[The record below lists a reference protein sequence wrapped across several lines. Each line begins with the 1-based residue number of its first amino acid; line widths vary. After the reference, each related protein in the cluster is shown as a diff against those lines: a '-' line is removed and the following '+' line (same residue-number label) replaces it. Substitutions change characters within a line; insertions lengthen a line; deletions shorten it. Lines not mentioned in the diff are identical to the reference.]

1 MELGWFSH
9 GSSDRRFRDLSH
21 ELLAMIARVGIPP
34 LACQAGES
42 FCAQEIKL
50 NELLMRA
57 LIIEDQERLAS
68 LVEAGLR
75 RAGFAVD
82 QAGTLDHAD
91 EALGAAK
98 FDLILLDL
106 GLPDGDGMRWLKQ
119 ARGRGLSTPVLIV
132 TARGELDDRV
142 GGLDT
147 GADDYVT
154 KPFEMDELLARCRA
168 LVRRPHDTMG
178 IILTAA
184 DVTFDTVARRVEVA
198 GRDAE
203 FGKRETDVLEA
214 LLRRPGRVVTRED
227 LEQRIYGFG
236 EEVTPN
242 ALEVAVSR
250 IRKKLADAGSALV
263 IHTVRGVGYYLKAE

>member
-1 MELGWFSH
+1 
-9 GSSDRRFRDLSH
+9 
-21 ELLAMIARVGIPP
+21 
-34 LACQAGES
+34 
-42 FCAQEIKL
+42 
-50 NELLMRA
+50 MRA
-57 LIIEDQERLAS
+57 LIVEDQERLAR
-68 LVEAGLR
+68 LIEAGLE
-75 RAGFAVD
+75 RAGFTAD
-82 QAGTLDHAD
+82 QACDLAHAD

-106 GLPDGDGMRWLKQ
+106 GLPDGDGMRWLKN
-119 ARGRGLSTPVLIV
+119 ARQRGLATPVLIV
-132 TARGELDDRV
+132 TARGELEDRV

-168 LVRRPHDTMG
+168 LVRRPHDTLAA
-178 IILTAA
+178 ILRHG
-184 DVTFDTVARRVEVA
+184 DVALDTVVRRVEVD
-198 GRDAE
+198 GRDVE
-203 FGKRETDVLEA
+203 FGKRETDILEV

-250 IRKKLADAGSALV
+250 IRKKLGDAGSALM

>member
-1 MELGWFSH
+1 
-9 GSSDRRFRDLSH
+9 
-21 ELLAMIARVGIPP
+21 
-34 LACQAGES
+34 
-42 FCAQEIKL
+42 
-50 NELLMRA
+50 MRA
-57 LIIEDQERLAS
+57 LIVEDQERLAA
-68 LVEAGLR
+68 LIAAGLR
-75 RAGFAVD
+75 RAGFAAD
-82 QAGTLDHAD
+82 QAASLDDAE

-106 GLPDGDGMRWLKQ
+106 GLPDGDGMRWLKS
-119 ARGRGLSTPVLIV
+119 ARERGLVTPVLIV
-132 TARGELDDRV
+132 TARGELEDRV

-168 LVRRPHDTMG
+168 LVRRPHDTLAS
-178 IILTAA
+178 ILRAG
-184 DVTFDTVARRVEVA
+184 DVALDTVVRRVEVA

-203 FGKRETDVLEA
+203 FGKRETDILEA

-250 IRKKLADAGSALV
+250 IRKKLADSGSALV

>member
-1 MELGWFSH
+1 
-9 GSSDRRFRDLSH
+9 
-21 ELLAMIARVGIPP
+21 
-34 LACQAGES
+34 
-42 FCAQEIKL
+42 
-50 NELLMRA
+50 MRA
-57 LIIEDQERLAS
+57 LIVEDQERLAG
-68 LVEAGLR
+68 LIEAGLR
-75 RAGFAVD
+75 RAGFAAD
-82 QAGTLDHAD
+82 QAGNLDLAD
-91 EALGAAK
+91 VALSAAK

-106 GLPDGDGMRWLKQ
+106 GLPDGDGMRWLKA
-119 ARGRGLSTPVLIV
+119 ARARGLSTPVLIV
-132 TARGELDDRV
+132 TARGELEDRV

-168 LVRRPHDTMG
+168 LVRRPYDTVG
-178 IILTAA
+178 AVLISG
-184 DVTFDTVARRVEVA
+184 DVALDTVARRVEVS

-203 FGKRETDVLEA
+203 FGKRETDILET

-227 LEQRIYGFG
+227 IEQRIYGFG